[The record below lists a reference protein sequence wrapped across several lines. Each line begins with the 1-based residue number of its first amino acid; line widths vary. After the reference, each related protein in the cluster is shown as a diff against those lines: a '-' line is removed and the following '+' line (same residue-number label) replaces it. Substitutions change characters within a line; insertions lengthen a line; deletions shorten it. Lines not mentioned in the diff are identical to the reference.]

1 MMKYEKIGVFL
12 SANSQ
17 VDDIC
22 HQAVRE
28 VGEWIGRT
36 RRTLIYGGAKKG
48 LMEELAQ
55 ATKQNG
61 GRIFGV
67 VPEIVVNRNLVSETL
82 DVTIRTV
89 DLADRKSIIIEKSDI
104 LLALPGG
111 VGTLDEVFTALSMA
125 SIGYPSKRVVLY
137 NPHGFW
143 NSLLDLLADL
153 HHKGMLRDS
162 PQDLLSVVGNLEE
175 LQQLLDGE

>member
-48 LMEELAQ
+48 HKAKWR
-55 ATKQNG
+55 A
-61 GRIFGV
+61 
-67 VPEIVVNRNLVSETL
+67 
-82 DVTIRTV
+82 
-89 DLADRKSIIIEKSDI
+89 
-104 LLALPGG
+104 
-111 VGTLDEVFTALSMA
+111 
-125 SIGYPSKRVVLY
+125 
-137 NPHGFW
+137 HFW
-143 NSLLDLLADL
+143 RCS
-153 HHKGMLRDS
+153 
-162 PQDLLSVVGNLEE
+162 
-175 LQQLLDGE
+175 

>member
-1 MMKYEKIGVFL
+1 MKYEKIGVFL

-17 VDDIC
+17 GDDIWQ
-22 HQAVRE
+22 QAVRALRDW
-28 VGEWIGRT
+28 VGIT
-36 RRTLIYGGAKKG
+36 RRAPVYGLVQKG
-48 LMEELAQ
+48 LMEEFPH
-55 ATKQNG
+55 ATKQNDVHS
-61 GRIFGV
+61 FGV

-111 VGTLDEVFTALSMA
+111 VGTLDEIFTALSMA

-143 NSLLDLLADL
+143 NSLLDLFADL
-153 HHKGMLRDS
+153 HHKGMLRDR
-162 PQDLLSVVGNLEE
+162 PQDLLSVVENLEE